1 MSTKIITRHRGAIA
15 WLESKGIKGE
25 VIEQAS
31 PSDFNEGDEIYGV
44 MPIQL
49 IAEGI
54 EKGCDMNIIVLPKIP
69 REMRGKEL
77 TAEEME
83 ELGGV
88 EVLKV
93 KALKLERLEL

>member
-1 MSTKIITRHRGAIA
+1 
-15 WLESKGIKGE
+15 
-25 VIEQAS
+25 
-31 PSDFNEGDEIYGV
+31 
-44 MPIQL
+44 
-49 IAEGI
+49 
-54 EKGCDMNIIVLPKIP
+54 
-69 REMRGKEL
+69 MRGKEL